1 MDDIHF
7 EMTKIK
13 NKLKDLSNLHD
24 KHLNRPT
31 LDDNID
37 EEKSI
42 DNLTQEITNVNKH
55 LHIFALFETFSLIPN
70 YLFIFLDDKSM
81 SVEDKKAVGAQQRGR
96 PTGIQQQSSSRA
108 DRSTAHEE
116 RGQQSGSTAARVDH

>member
-31 LDDNID
+31 LDDNFD
-37 EEKSI
+37 EERSI
-42 DNLTQEITNVNKH
+42 DNLTQEITNVSH
-55 LHIFALFETFSLIPN
+55 SW
-70 YLFIFLDDKSM
+70 M
-81 SVEDKKAVGAQQRGR
+81 RGYGLKYR
-96 PTGIQQQSSSRA
+96 YFTRI
-108 DRSTAHEE
+108 
-116 RGQQSGSTAARVDH
+116 